1 MKQGLSLI
9 ATIPSIAN
17 YREVLKVF
25 TCPRVSEVRFNTGS
39 RSPYPPIETV
49 KLLKELA
56 DKENK
61 KLWIDIKGRQLRV
74 DAWAD
79 PLYECV
85 ELNHSIKVEFPAYM
99 AFRNGST
106 SQISYVDGNKIFLM
120 KPPREALGKGQSVNI
135 IGCTPCIL
143 DGYLTKQD
151 VLYLEACKE
160 LGVKNIMASFV
171 EQEEDLD
178 VIRKV
183 AGSDLNIC
191 AKIESQKGLGFIVSH
206 SMLNLMAARDDLYI
220 ELEANPKMMLAAL
233 KTIVTCDSN
242 AICASRIF
250 TSLERRETPEFSDY
264 EDLEMMYQMGYRK
277 FMLCDNVCNFAFNN
291 AIKAWEAFL
300 DA

>member
-17 YREVLKVF
+17 YREVLKVVA
-25 TCPRVSEVRFNTGS
+25 CPSISEVRFNTGS

-56 DKENK
+56 EKEKK

-85 ELNHSIKVEFPAYM
+85 ELNHSIKADYPAKM
-99 AFRNGST
+99 AFRNGTASF
-106 SQISYVDGNKIFLM
+106 ISSIDGNKVFLM

-135 IGCTPCIL
+135 IGSAPTIL

-151 VLYLEACKE
+151 VMYLEACKE
-160 LGVKNIMASFV
+160 LGIKNIMASFV
-171 EQEEDLD
+171 EQEEDID
-178 VIRKV
+178 DIKKV
-183 AGSDLNIC
+183 AGSDANIC

-206 SMLNLMAARDDLYI
+206 SMINLMAARDDLYI
-220 ELEANPKMMLAAL
+220 ELEANPNMMFAAL
-233 KTIVTCDSN
+233 KTIVTYDPN

-277 FMLCDNVCNFAFNN
+277 FMLCDNVCNYAFDN

-300 DA
+300 NA

>member
-9 ATIPSIAN
+9 ATIPAIQN
-17 YREVLKVF
+17 YRDVLKVF
-25 TCPRVSEVRFNTGS
+25 KCPRISEVRFNTGS
-39 RSPYPPIETV
+39 RSPYTSLETV
-49 KLLKELA
+49 KLLKEFA
-56 DKENK
+56 EKENK

-85 ELNHSIKVEFPAYM
+85 ELNHPIKVDFPARI

-106 SQISYVDGNKIFLM
+106 SQISHVDGNKIFLM
-120 KPPREALGKGQSVNI
+120 KPPREVLGKGQSVNI
-135 IGCTPCIL
+135 IGSTPNIL

-160 LGVKNIMASFV
+160 LNVKNIMASFV
-171 EQEEDLD
+171 EQEDDLEEIKKIVGCD
-178 VIRKV
+178 AI
-183 AGSDLNIC
+183 IC
-191 AKIESQKGLGFIVSH
+191 AKIESQKGIGFIVSH
-206 SMLNLMAARDDLYI
+206 SLQSLMAARDDLFI
-220 ELEANPKMMLAAL
+220 ELNGNYKMMQEAL
-233 KTIVTCDSN
+233 KIIITSDLN

-250 TSLERRETPEFSDY
+250 TSLERRESPDFSDY
-264 EDLEMMYQMGYRK
+264 EDLEMMYQMGYRR
-277 FMLCDNVCNFAFNN
+277 FMLCDNVCNYAFDN